1 MTRIKI
7 KNLPTAMNSNQDML
21 KYFDNS
27 YRRLKA
33 QGRHGSCSQR
43 RITVFKEFMETVLS
57 GVDVPKEGKILELGC
72 GAGTTII
79 WLARKGF
86 DVHGVDISGAAITMA
101 RARVKESGL
110 EADLRVGNALDLKDY
125 RDDFFDLVLDGR
137 CFHFIHGE
145 DRKLFL
151 ASVCRVLKPSGIL
164 VVVSRC
170 TEIALNK
177 RSGKDSYA
185 FHRDQWE
192 KETSHYLG
200 RPQDIRDEIIGAG
213 FSILDWRVSGSEKEG
228 CDLLVKSQKP

>member
-7 KNLPTAMNSNQDML
+7 KNLPTDINNNQDIL

-33 QGRHGSCSQR
+33 QGRHGSCSQG
-43 RITVFKEFMETVLS
+43 RIEVFKEFMETVLS
-57 GVDVPKEGKILELGC
+57 GGDVPKEGKVLELGC

-86 DVHGVDISGAAITMA
+86 DVYGVDISCAAITMA
-101 RARVKESGL
+101 RDRVKESGL
-110 EADLRVGNALDLKDY
+110 AADLRVGNALDLKDY

-137 CFHFIHGE
+137 CFHFIHGG

-151 ASVCRVLKPSGIL
+151 ASICRILKPSGIL

-177 RSGKDSYA
+177 RSGKDRNA
-185 FHRDQWE
+185 FRRDQRE
-192 KETSHYLG
+192 KETCHYLG
-200 RPQDIRDEIIGAG
+200 RPQDILDEIIRAG
-213 FSILDWRVSGSEKEG
+213 FSILDWKVSGSEKEG